1 VFFNSYI
8 KEFKMTRQSTWT
20 NADGLVVGFGP
31 NVPERNVAGVY
42 DTAGAV
48 KEAHLA
54 ITYLSSGAV
63 IDLPAGAVV
72 LDVVMKVG
80 TAWVGGTDVQFG
92 DGTDPDGWISATQG
106 ATANLTAGATI
117 RAAGA
122 YAIGDAATNRGL
134 GKVYAAADTL
144 DVAFDGTFTAG
155 TATIVVSYI

>member
-1 VFFNSYI
+1 
-8 KEFKMTRQSTWT
+8 MTRKTSWT

-31 NVPERNVAGVY
+31 NIPERNVAGVFNT
-42 DTAGAV
+42 DGVV
-48 KEAHLA
+48 KEARLA
-54 ITYLSSGAV
+54 ITHLSSGATV
-63 IDLPAGAVV
+63 ALPAGSVV
-72 LDVVMKVG
+72 QDVVVKVG
-80 TAWVGGTDVQFG
+80 TAWVGGTDVQVG

-106 ATANLTAGATI
+106 AVANLTVGATI

-155 TATIVVSYI
+155 TADIIVRYI